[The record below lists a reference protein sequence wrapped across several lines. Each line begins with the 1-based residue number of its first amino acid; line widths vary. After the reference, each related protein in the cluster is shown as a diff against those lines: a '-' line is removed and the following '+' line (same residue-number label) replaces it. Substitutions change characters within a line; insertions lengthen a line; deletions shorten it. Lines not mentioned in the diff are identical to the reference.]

1 MMRSLFSGVS
11 GLKTHQTRMD
21 VIGNNI
27 ANVNTTAYK
36 SQNMVFSD
44 LLYQQTQAASGANAD
59 TGRGGMNARQIGLG
73 AKTAAISTAITRQGS
88 AQSTNNPWDVMISG
102 DAFFIVS
109 SGSQNFFT
117 RDGSFTIDGAGN
129 LVMASTGYR
138 VMGWQVDDETGD
150 IRSDTVSAL
159 QVMNRENMT
168 APAEATTLG
177 IASGILDKNCSDVH
191 SSAGL
196 VRTFSFFDQLGYK
209 YTAKI
214 SYHAMSQDGNYYV
227 ELDDIL
233 NEDGVS
239 LVKYYNLAN
248 INQIA
253 TFGNGGSMP
262 DVTKVYDVP
271 QGVTYTPA
279 NSTTT
284 PATAANFKVDYSFA
298 DALVGF
304 SANPMMSLAE
314 DLKII
319 TVDGKGDATTPVPD
333 GTEAKKTAGT
343 NNVTVQGSTELSE
356 EVLKSEYGLVRIKE
370 GTNKDKYYYKKKDGT
385 EVYLDGSADAKNI
398 ENWKE
403 VLQKLTGSDAGAGGG
418 AGGGGGTPAPAT
430 SGAVTLSG
438 VEMDDDGAMKVSFTA
453 DFEPVRDLVYNA
465 KSGKL
470 SETIE
475 VADDDAT
482 KAKILERV
490 YGLKDTETMK
500 YTINYIAPDG
510 QASITLKESYKGN
523 MLVFDTENGEFKYI
537 GSNEQRAATL
547 DFAASATDLTGATVD
562 LGHFH
567 DASIDFGTMRNV
579 NNGKVS
585 TVAMDSGDG
594 SSNNLGA
601 GRKEGALIG
610 VEVGQDGKIRASYDN
625 GMTKLLGQI
634 AVTKFANASGLA
646 KAGNNLYSTTMNS
659 GEFDGVGIDITS
671 DGKGSM
677 ESGVLEMSNV
687 DLAGEFTEMITT
699 QRGFQAN
706 SRIITTSDSM
716 LEELVNLKR

>member
-36 SQNMVFSD
+36 AQNMVFSD

-59 TGRGGMNARQIGLG
+59 TGRGGINARQIGLG
-73 AKTAAISTAITRQGS
+73 AKSAAINTAITRQGN

-102 DAFFIVS
+102 EAFFIVS

-138 VMGWQVDDETGD
+138 VMGWQVDEETGD
-150 IRSDTVSAL
+150 IRSDVVSAL
-159 QVMNRENMT
+159 QVMNQKNMT
-168 APAEATTLG
+168 APAEATTKG
-177 IASGILDKNCSDVH
+177 ISAGILDKNDTDVH
-191 SSAGL
+191 SAAGL

-214 SYHAMSQDGNYYV
+214 SFHAMSEDGNYYV

-233 NEDGVS
+233 NEDSVS
-239 LVKYYNLAN
+239 LVQYYNLSN

-253 TFGNGGSMP
+253 TFGNGGTMP
-262 DVTKVYDVP
+262 DVTKVYSVP

-279 NSTTT
+279 SGT
-284 PATAANFKVDYSFA
+284 TAANFKVDYSFA
-298 DALVGF
+298 DALKGF
-304 SANPMMSLAE
+304 AANPMMSLAG
-314 DLKII
+314 DSVKIVKVGSAEL
-319 TVDGKGDATTPVPD
+319 TDTTPIPD
-333 GTEAKKTAGT
+333 GTVAATGG
-343 NNVTVQGSTELSE
+343 NNVTVEGTTALSE
-356 EVLKSEYGLVRIKE
+356 EVLKTEYGLVRIKE
-370 GTNKDKYYYKKKDGT
+370 GTNKGKYYYSDKTTNPPTD
-385 EVYLDGSADAKNI
+385 VYLDENSAAADWAK
-398 ENWKE
+398 
-403 VLQKLTGSDAGAGGG
+403 VLQKLTGDAGAGGG
-418 AGGGGGTPAPAT
+418 TAT
-430 SGAVTLSG
+430 SGAVTVSS
-438 VEMDDDGAMKVSFTA
+438 VEMDENGELTVSFRA
-453 DFEPVRDLVYNA
+453 DFEPEKELLYNA
-465 KSGKL
+465 KTGKL

-475 VADDDAT
+475 AT
-482 KAKILERV
+482 EANNATILERV
-490 YGLKDTETMK
+490 YGLKESETMK
-500 YTINYIAPDG
+500 YTINYIAPDDG

-523 MLVFDTENGEFKYI
+523 MLVFDTQNGEFKYI
-537 GSNEQRAATL
+537 GSNDQVAATL
-547 DFAASATDLTGATVD
+547 DFAASATDLTGANVD

-567 DASIDFGTMRNV
+567 DTSIDFSTMRNV
-579 NNGKVS
+579 NNGKTS

-610 VEVGQDGKIRASYDN
+610 VEISQDGKIRASYDN
-625 GMTKLLGQI
+625 GLTKLLGQI

-646 KAGNNLYSTTMNS
+646 KMGNNLYSTTMNS

-671 DGKGSM
+671 DGKGTM